1 MQNISAIFAA
11 AEIIRTHFINSSVC
25 ECAAGCRTMLA
36 CVECVLIWQC
46 DHSNALHAWSDARGL
61 GSIATWQDDGKDL
74 QQRFVMHAAGALWV
88 QSECT
93 LAMIVKP
100 GEALIELQSA
110 LCDSSQALKSA

>member
-1 MQNISAIFAA
+1 LLRQKSLELISSIA
-11 AEIIRTHFINSSVC
+11 VC
-25 ECAAGCRTMLA
+25 ANVQRDVACA
-36 CVECVLIWQC
+36 ECVLIWQC
-46 DHSNALHAWSDARGL
+46 DQSNALHAWSDARDL

-74 QQRFVMHAAGALWV
+74 QQQFVMHAAGALWV
-88 QSECT
+88 QSECA